1 VDRPSVQA
9 HGRSDVGRVR
19 PGNEDA
25 LLIGSTVFAVA
36 DGMGGH
42 RAGEVASAAALEPL
56 GLIDGRPF
64 GDPARAIA
72 ALTEAVTA
80 ANADVVLRSRT
91 DPDLEGMGTTLTA
104 VLIEG
109 SDAHL
114 VHVGDSRAYLAR
126 DGRLTQ
132 LTADHTLVQ
141 ALIDEGRLR
150 PDQVATHPH
159 RSVIT
164 RAVGVAAQVEVDGLH
179 LQLED
184 GDVLLLCSDG
194 LTGVVD
200 DTTIARLLAEH
211 GPRDVVDALIEAAN
225 AAGGPDNITVVTIAH
240 RVGATQRA
248 AGPGPQTVRI
258 RTDEPSRDA
267 SDWASGYSNLGA
279 RNPSRPG
286 GSAALG
292 ATGRIAV
299 GAPGRSGG
307 RSGRSSAPREGR
319 RVRRLLGSNLDRL
332 AGRAVIA
339 LITLVLSAAAIG
351 LGAQLLLDRAYLV
364 GVHEDEVVIFRGFD
378 VQVGPVDL
386 LRVHERPGITLA
398 QVPGYLQPLYLD
410 GRPAA
415 DLNDAR
421 RIVASIP
428 LVEAAPPADAAD
440 APDTRDA
447 G

>member
-56 GLIDGRPF
+56 GLLDGRPF
-64 GDPARAIA
+64 GDPARAVA

-126 DGRLTQ
+126 NGRLTQ

-211 GPRDVVDALIEAAN
+211 GPHDVVDALIEAAN

-240 RVGATQRA
+240 RVGATPRA
-248 AGPGPQTVRI
+248 GAPGPTTVRI
-258 RTDEPSRDA
+258 RTDEPSRAA
-267 SDWASGYSNLGA
+267 SDWAAGYSSLGA

-286 GSAALG
+286 GSG
-292 ATGRIAV
+292 ARITTGT
-299 GAPGRSGG
+299 PGRTGVRSGG
-307 RSGRSSAPREGR
+307 SRAPRDGR
-319 RVRRLLGSNLDRL
+319 RVRRLLGSDLDRL

-339 LITLVLSAAAIG
+339 LITLVLTVTAIG
-351 LGAQLLLDRAYLV
+351 LGARVLLDRAYLV
-364 GVHEDEVVIFRGFD
+364 GVHEDEVVIYRGFD
-378 VQVGPVDL
+378 VQLGPVDL
-386 LRVHERPGITLA
+386 LRVHERPGITFA

-428 LVEAAPPADAAD
+428 LVEAAVSADAAD
-440 APDTRDA
+440 APGTPDTRDA